1 MAKVTPLCFRQLV
14 QDNLNGLL
22 EQKQREMIK
31 WVKLDDENTKFFH
44 TNSMIRHSK
53 NYIRSL

>member
-31 WVKLDDENTKFFH
+31 WVKLDDENYFH